1 MVVRDPVLVEAAK
14 RNTKDI
20 VPLYYVMAKA
30 GAHPLSRQAIYDS
43 MTLAYTG
50 GNIGQISNNIS
61 IIWNSAAQ
69 DNRLEVVKL
78 LCMENNFVIDQI
90 GPPVRQRAGA
100 HLVNLDIQGV

>member
-1 MVVRDPVLVEAAK
+1 MCDGDKALVVQDPVLVEAAK

-30 GAHPLSRQAIYDS
+30 GAQPITKENIYNS

-61 IIWNSAAQ
+61 IIWNSGSQ
-69 DNRLEVVKL
+69 DNRLEAVKL
-78 LCMENNFVIDQI
+78 LCMENNFVIDQMV
-90 GPPVRQRAGA
+90 PPFSNEWVC
-100 HLVNLDIQGV
+100 IW